1 MHKITT
7 FRLQG
12 DIIMQMQQQFENN
25 NDICLPVSTQN
36 QLCTCGKM
44 ISTKNM
50 KNHLK
55 TRQHEKRVNEVVD
68 VLISLMV
75 GIEFKEQKETK
86 GQKKNDNECVEKSY
100 SQKTKK
106 YTYNWRSNNPDKY
119 RELARAHAN
128 TYYQNNKEKI
138 KEKKMKKYHELKEA
152 AASATTSVES
162 LGHETE

>member
-75 GIEFKEQKETK
+75 GIEFKGQKETEK
-86 GQKKNDNECVEKSY
+86 QRQKDNECVEKSY

>member
-1 MHKITT
+1 
-7 FRLQG
+7 
-12 DIIMQMQQQFENN
+12 MQMQQQFEGG
-25 NDICLPVSTQN
+25 NDICLHVSKQN
-36 QLCTCGKM
+36 HLCTCGKM

-68 VLISLMV
+68 VLISFMV
-75 GIEFKEQKETK
+75 GIDLKEQKETEK
-86 GQKKNDNECVEKSY
+86 QKQNDNKCVEKSY

-106 YTYNWRSNNPDKY
+106 YTYNWRSKNPDKY

-152 AASATTSVES
+152 SASATTSVES
-162 LGHETE
+162 LGPDTE

>member
-1 MHKITT
+1 
-7 FRLQG
+7 
-12 DIIMQMQQQFENN
+12 MQQQFENG

-36 QLCTCGKM
+36 HLCTCGKM
-44 ISTKNM
+44 ISIKNM

-75 GIEFKEQKETK
+75 GIEFKDACLKEQKETK
-86 GQKKNDNECVEKSY
+86 GQKQNDNECVEKSY

-106 YTYNWRSNNPDKY
+106 YTYNWRSKNPDKY

-152 AASATTSVES
+152 SASTGIGTT
-162 LGHETE
+162 LGLETE

>member
-1 MHKITT
+1 
-7 FRLQG
+7 
-12 DIIMQMQQQFENN
+12 MQQQFENG

-36 QLCTCGKM
+36 HLCTCGKM
-44 ISTKNM
+44 ISIKNM

-75 GIEFKEQKETK
+75 GIDFKETK
-86 GQKKNDNECVEKSY
+86 GQKQNDNECVEKSY

-106 YTYNWRSNNPDKY
+106 YTYNWRSKNPDKY

-152 AASATTSVES
+152 SAAASTGIAAT